1 MRRIAVLLALAAL
14 GGVVASLAWR
24 WWTAPPRARTRTLAA
39 AAAAVPAQA
48 DGLVAIAEPERAL
61 RWVARRP
68 QALALL
74 VLAAPEA
81 DAALPRVRALLGALA
96 RDARGPLTVW
106 WRGPDVA
113 AGAPVGADAARAI
126 GELAAIQGVPLRTT
140 PGGDGNVT
148 VAAASAATLLDGGGG
163 PGPPDGAPPRELAAL
178 ARRGARWW
186 RVAAGRDRL
195 ELLSGAPPE
204 LSPPGDASVVTTG
217 DLAALA
223 ALLGPGSGLPHVPAR
238 VAIAGSDWALA
249 LSTTAPSAQLQRLL
263 SLGGDT
269 AGAAGARRWRG
280 VLGDLWVSPP
290 PGFAVA
296 SRPELLAAVAGA
308 PPAAEAGAVRG
319 ADLAAACLRVADA
332 LEGVPW
338 LGARAPAL
346 RRAATLAA
354 SLRLAR
360 WRITPAGG
368 RILLEW

>member
-14 GGVVASLAWR
+14 GGIVASLAWR
-24 WWTAPPRARTRTLAA
+24 WWTAPPRSRTEALAA

-48 DGLVAIAEPERAL
+48 EGLVAIAEPDRAL
-61 RWVARRP
+61 RWLVRRP

-74 VLAAPEA
+74 ALAAPDA
-81 DAALPRVRALLGALA
+81 DAALPRMRALLAALA
-96 RDARGPLTVW
+96 RDARGPLAVW

-113 AGAPVGADAARAI
+113 AAAPVGAAAARAI
-126 GELAAIQGVPLRTT
+126 GELAAIEGIPLRTA
-140 PGGDGNVT
+140 PGGAGDVT
-148 VAAASAATLLDGGGG
+148 VATPSAATLLDGGRGGG
-163 PGPPDGAPPRELAAL
+163 PRDGAPPELAAL
-178 ARRGARWW
+178 ARRGACWW
-186 RVAAGRDRL
+186 QVNAGRDRL
-195 ELLSGAPPE
+195 ELVSGSPPE
-204 LSPPGDASVVTTG
+204 LPPAADTSVVTTG

-223 ALLGPGSGLPHVPAR
+223 ALLGSGNGLPHVPAR
-238 VAIAGSDWALA
+238 LAIAGNDWALA
-249 LSTTAPSAQLQRLL
+249 LPATVPSAQLQRLL

-269 AGAAGARRWRG
+269 PAAAGARHWRG
-280 VLGDLWVSPP
+280 VLGDLWVAPL

-308 PPAAEAGAVRG
+308 PLAGEAGAVRG
-319 ADLAAACLRVADA
+319 ADIAAACVRVADA

-338 LGARAPAL
+338 LGARAAAL
-346 RRAATLAA
+346 RRAAPLAA

>member
-24 WWTAPPRARTRTLAA
+24 WWTAPPRARAETLAA

-48 DGLVAIAEPERAL
+48 DGLVVIAEPDRAL
-61 RWVARRP
+61 RWLARRP

-74 VLAAPEA
+74 ALAAPEA
-81 DAALPRVRALLGALA
+81 DAALPQMRALLAALA
-96 RDARGPLTVW
+96 RDARGPLAVW

-113 AGAPVGADAARAI
+113 AAAPVGAAAARAI
-126 GELAAIQGVPLRTT
+126 GDLAAIEGVPLRAT
-140 PGGDGNVT
+140 PGAGDVT
-148 VAAASAATLLDGGGG
+148 VATASAAALLDGGGG
-163 PGPPDGAPPRELAAL
+163 PGPRDGTPPELAAL

-186 RVAAGRDRL
+186 RVEAGRNRL
-195 ELLSGAPPE
+195 ELVSGVPPE
-204 LSPPGDASVVTTG
+204 LLPAAGPSVVTTD

-223 ALLGPGSGLPHVPAR
+223 ALLGSGNGLPHVPAR
-238 VAIAGSDWALA
+238 LAIAGDDWALA
-249 LSTTAPSAQLQRLL
+249 LPATTLSPQVQRLL
-263 SLGGDT
+263 SLAGDAP
-269 AGAAGARRWRG
+269 AGAGVRLWRG
-280 VLGDLWVSPP
+280 VLGDLWVAPP
-290 PGFAVA
+290 PDFAVA

-308 PPAAEAGAVRG
+308 PPAGEAGAVRG
-319 ADLAAACLRVADA
+319 ADLATACVRVADA

-338 LGARAPAL
+338 LGARVATL
-346 RRAATLAA
+346 RRAAPLAA